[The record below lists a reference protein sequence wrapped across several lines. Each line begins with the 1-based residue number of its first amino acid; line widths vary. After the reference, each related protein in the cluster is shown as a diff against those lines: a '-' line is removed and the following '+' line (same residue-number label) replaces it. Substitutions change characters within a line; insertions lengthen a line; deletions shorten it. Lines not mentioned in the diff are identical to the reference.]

1 MNKIVNAVI
10 VIAVAAALCA
20 LLVHAALRNGWKG
33 EVKYAE
39 GAGIRIKPYDAPG
52 SCMVPCAEDAQ
63 FEGGDRVSVIEIFGY
78 SIVTKLD

>member
-1 MNKIVNAVI
+1 MNKVVNTVI
-10 VIAVAAALCA
+10 VLAVVSALCA

-33 EVKYAE
+33 EVKYMKP
-39 GAGIRIKPYDAPG
+39 GFVRIKPYDAPG